1 MNRYDMKEAYYRLKN
16 EYFVDD
22 LSVSY
27 TLKTDDITKGAKP
40 QGTPYLSR
48 KGGFDENGANA
59 ETGKP
64 SFRLR
69 KIRRLSCRIENDER
83 QVIRI
88 RAESAVEIHGQ
99 EELRRLEEAISFQF
113 AV

>member
-40 QGTPYLSR
+40 QARPIFPVKAASTKTGRTPKR
-48 KGGFDENGANA
+48 KAVF
-59 ETGKP
+59 P
-64 SFRLR
+64 SA
-69 KIRRLSCRIENDER
+69 KNT
-83 QVIRI
+83 
-88 RAESAVEIHGQ
+88 A
-99 EELRRLEEAISFQF
+99 AIL
-113 AV
+113 